1 MNDNWRDDSDEASS
15 KDGNP
20 GSIPPGGTVV
30 RSSKQW
36 LTATFVLIGVVIAYM
51 IAQHAVMSALLF
63 IGILVALVLA
73 HEAGHFVTAKM
84 FGIRVH
90 EFGVGFPPRAWGK
103 RFGETEYTV
112 NWLPIGGFVRLEG
125 EENPDSPQ
133 SLASRPAWQRLI
145 VLGSGAVINLIL
157 PVFLFAA
164 ALMVPHQ
171 VTEGRAVISEVLA
184 DTPAAE
190 AGLLAG
196 DVILAIEGRDAAN
209 LVEASR
215 FVRLHQGKT
224 IDVLVRRSGEEVV
237 VPVYARWVFPEGQGP
252 TGITIAPAVVNPLDG
267 RPFTVTVSQ
276 PPWDAIPNG
285 VRLTT
290 DTMILA
296 RNQIV
301 SWVRGTS
308 APEFQGP
315 VGIAQ
320 ATGEVATAAGSA
332 QGAVSPLLELAALLS
347 INLGVLNLLP
357 LPMLDGGRMFFVF
370 IEVLRGGKRIKPE
383 REALVHLVGFV
394 AFIALALVVTF
405 YDISRI
411 AAGDSILR

>member
-1 MNDNWRDDSDEASS
+1 MNDNWRDDQQA
-15 KDGNP
+15 P
-20 GSIPPGGTVV
+20 GDSTDHPTEGTVV
-30 RSSKQW
+30 RSRGQW
-36 LTATFVLIGVVIAYM
+36 LTAAFLVIGLVIAYM
-51 IAQHAVMSALLF
+51 MAQHAVMSALLF
-63 IGILVALVLA
+63 FTILVSLVLA
-73 HEAGHFVTAKM
+73 HEAGHFVTAKL
-84 FGIRVH
+84 FGIRVI
-90 EFGVGFPPRAWGK
+90 EFGVGFPPKAWGK
-103 RFGETEYTV
+103 HFGETEYSI
-112 NWLPIGGFVRLEG
+112 NWLPLGGFVRLEG
-125 EENPDSPQ
+125 EEAPDSPR
-133 SLASRPAWQRLI
+133 SLAARPAWQRLI

-164 ALMVPHQ
+164 ALMIPHQ
-171 VTEGRAVISEVLA
+171 ETEGRAVISVVLP

-196 DVILAIEGRDAAN
+196 DVIVEIEGRDAAN

-215 FVRLHQGKT
+215 YVRLYQGKT
-224 IDVLVRRSGEEVV
+224 IDILVRRSGEEVT
-237 VPVYARWVFPEGQGP
+237 VPVFARWAYPEGQGP
-252 TGITIAPAVVNPLDG
+252 TGITIAPAVVNPVDG
-267 RPFTVTVSQ
+267 LPFTVSVSE
-276 PPWDAIPNG
+276 PPWRAIPEG
-285 VRLTT
+285 VRLTM

-296 RNQIV
+296 RNQII
-301 SWVRGTS
+301 SWIRGTS

-320 ATGEVATAAGSA
+320 ATGEVAVAAGSA

-347 INLGVLNLLP
+347 LNLGILNLLP

-383 REALVHLVGFV
+383 REALVHLIGFV

-405 YDISRI
+405 YDVSRI

>member
-1 MNDNWRDDSDEASS
+1 MNDNWRDETDETAS
-15 KDGNP
+15 GEENP
-20 GSIPPGGTVV
+20 GTIPPGGTVV
-30 RSSKQW
+30 RSRGQW
-36 LTATFVLIGVVIAYM
+36 LTAAFVLIGLAIAFVM
-51 IAQHAVMSALLF
+51 AQHAVMSALLF
-63 IGILVALVLA
+63 MTILIALVLA
-73 HEAGHFVTAKM
+73 HEAGHFVTAKL

-112 NWLPIGGFVRLEG
+112 NWLPLGGFVRLEG
-125 EENPDSPQ
+125 EENPDSPR
-133 SLASRPAWQRLI
+133 SLAARPAWQRLI

-171 VTEGRAVISEVLA
+171 ETEGRAVISEVIS

-215 FVRLHQGKT
+215 YVRLYQGKT
-224 IDVLVRRSGEEVV
+224 IDILVRRSGEEVV
-237 VPVYARWVFPEGQGP
+237 VPVYARWVYPEGQGP
-252 TGITIAPAVVNPLDG
+252 TGITIAPAVVNPADG
-267 RPFTVTVSQ
+267 RPFTVTVSE
-276 PPWDAIPNG
+276 PPWEAIPHG
-285 VRLTT
+285 ARLTM

-320 ATGEVATAAGSA
+320 ATGEVAVAAGSA

-370 IEVLRGGKRIKPE
+370 VEVLRRGKRINPE
-383 REALVHLVGFV
+383 REALVHLIGFV
-394 AFIALALVVTF
+394 AFVALALVVTF